1 MVGVEKVVVVV
12 VGECIGDGGG
22 RETER
27 EDLGGREVEGEAEM
41 GGVGGK
47 RRRATFMASS
57 SSSSAVTSYRIGV
70 NGDKEG

>member
-1 MVGVEKVVVVV
+1 M
-12 VGECIGDGGG
+12 GGL
-22 RETER
+22 R
-27 EDLGGREVEGEAEM
+27 GREVEGEAEM